1 VEDKP
6 DQGAE
11 NTSRRHFLA
20 QVAGTGA
27 AAGAAVALPA
37 MAQNNSGGPR
47 MSQAVANQPSL
58 SQTIAE
64 YAFNLKYDDIPPA
77 VARTTKRIILDTIGC
92 AIGGHTAGPAR
103 IAQKLADNV
112 SAKQSATVLCTGQK
126 TTPEMAVFANGV
138 MIRYLD
144 FNDGYIA
151 AGGSGHP
158 SDSLAAL
165 LTPAEL
171 YGRGG
176 RDLITAMV
184 LTYEVFGKIVN
195 VMSTRALGVD
205 QSTLL
210 GMASVVG
217 AGKLMGLNKEQLTN
231 AIGITVGANTALNQ
245 GRVGTLS
252 NFKSYSCADASR
264 KALFSAMMA
273 QAGMTGPREVF
284 EGRDGFFNVI
294 NGRKVFKPAPF
305 GSAPLCITEAF
316 TKRFALGQYSQ
327 TVAQAAMEARAFIK
341 NADEIAE
348 INLNVSR
355 GAIHVMAA
363 SPDKWRP
370 QTHETADHSMPYS
383 TGVIFMF
390 GSLDETYYEDPFLHD
405 EKLLALVS
413 KVKVIPSDEADRR
426 EAEINLCDLE
436 LVLKSGARHKVRVE
450 YHRGHAKNPMT
461 DGEMEEK
468 FRGLAGKHLKADRV
482 DALLKLLW
490 SIDSQPKIDDI
501 LALTRIS

>member
-1 VEDKP
+1 MDE
-6 DQGAE
+6 QNAGGAA
-11 NTSRRHFLA
+11 NARRKFLT

-37 MAQNNSGGPR
+37 LAQNTIEEPR
-47 MSQAVANQPSL
+47 MSKAVANQPSL
-58 SQTIAE
+58 SQTIAD
-64 YAFNLKYDDIPPA
+64 YAVNLKYEDIPPET
-77 VARTTKRIILDTIGC
+77 ARTAKRIILDTIGC

-103 IAQKLADNV
+103 IAQQLAANV
-112 SAKQSATVLCTGQK
+112 SAKQAATVMCTGQK

-144 FNDGYIA
+144 FNDGFISS
-151 AGGSGHP
+151 GGSGHP

-171 YGRGG
+171 NGKSG
-176 RDLITAMV
+176 RDLVTALV
-184 LTYEVFGKIVN
+184 LTYEVFGKIIDALN
-195 VMSTRALGVD
+195 TRLMGLD
-205 QSTLL
+205 QSTVL
-210 GMASVVG
+210 GLASVVG
-217 AGKLMGLNKEQLTN
+217 AGKLMRLTREQLTN
-231 AIGITVGANTALNQ
+231 AIGITVGGNTALNQ

-252 NFKSYSCADASR
+252 NFKSYACADASR
-264 KALFSAMMA
+264 KAIFSAQLA
-273 QAGMTGPREVF
+273 QAGMTGPAEVF

-294 NGRKVFKPAPF
+294 NNKKAFKIAPL
-305 GSAPLCITEAF
+305 GSAPLSITLAF

-327 TVAQAAMEARAFIK
+327 TVAQAAMEARAFYK
-341 NADEIAE
+341 DPAEIAE
-348 INLNVSR
+348 IKLNVSR

-383 TGVIFMF
+383 TGVIFMY
-390 GSLDETYYEDPFLHD
+390 GSLDETYYEDPYLHD
-405 EKLLALVS
+405 AKLLALVA

-450 YHRGHAKNPMT
+450 YHRGHWKNPMT
-461 DGEMEEK
+461 DAEMEEK
-468 FRGLAGKHLKADRV
+468 FRGLARKHLKTDRI
-482 DALLKLLW
+482 DALLKQLW
-490 SIDSQPKIDDI
+490 SLENQPKIDNI
-501 LALTRIS
+501 LELTRV

>member
-1 VEDKP
+1 MSNGGNQIP
-6 DQGAE
+6 
-11 NTSRRHFLA
+11 NSTRRQFLT
-20 QVAGTGA
+20 QVATTDA
-27 AAGAAVALPA
+27 AAGAAVALPV
-37 MAQNNSGGPR
+37 MAQNNSEGPR
-47 MSQAVANQPSL
+47 MSQAVANQPTL
-58 SQTIAE
+58 SQTIAD
-64 YAFNLKYDDIPPA
+64 YAFNLKYEAIPPA
-77 VARTTKRIILDTIGC
+77 VVRTTKRIILDTIGC

-112 SAKQSATVLCTGQK
+112 SAKKPATVMCTGQK

-171 YGRGG
+171 NGRSG

-184 LTYEVFGKIVN
+184 LTYEVFGRILDPLN
-195 VMSTRALGVD
+195 TRMMGLD
-205 QSTLL
+205 QSTVL
-210 GMASVVG
+210 GLASVVG
-217 AGKLMGLNKEQLTN
+217 AGKLMGLSKEQLTN

-264 KALFSAMMA
+264 KAIFSAQMA
-273 QAGMTGPREVF
+273 QAGMTGPQEVY

-294 NGRKVFKPAPF
+294 NNKKAFKIAAL
-305 GSAPLCITEAF
+305 GSAPLRITLAF

-327 TVAQAAMEARAFIK
+327 TVAQAAMEARALIK

-383 TGVIFMF
+383 TGVIFMY
-390 GSLDETYYEDPFLHD
+390 GSLDENYYEDPYLHD
-405 EKLLALVS
+405 EKLLALVA
-413 KVKVIPSDEADRR
+413 KVKVIPSEEADRR

-450 YHRGHAKNPMT
+450 YHRGHSKNPMT
-461 DGEMEEK
+461 DTEMEEK
-468 FRGLAGKHLKADRV
+468 FRGLANRHLQADRV
-482 DALLKLLW
+482 DALLKQLW
-490 SIDSQPKIDDI
+490 SLDTQPNINNI
-501 LALTRIS
+501 LALTRI

>member
-1 VEDKP
+1 MDYNDTADE
-6 DQGAE
+6 A
-11 NTSRRHFLA
+11 NSRRKFLA
-20 QVAGTGA
+20 QIAGTGA
-27 AAGAAVALPA
+27 VAGAAVALPA
-37 MAQNNSGGPR
+37 MAQNNTEGPR
-47 MSQAVANQPSL
+47 MSKAVANQPSL
-58 SQTIAE
+58 SQTIAD
-64 YAFNLKYDDIPPA
+64 YAVNLKYEDIPPA
-77 VARTTKRIILDTIGC
+77 VAYTTKRIILDTIGC

-103 IAQKLADNV
+103 IAQQLAANV
-112 SAKQSATVLCTGQK
+112 TAKQAATVMCTGQK

-144 FNDGYIA
+144 FNDGFISS
-151 AGGSGHP
+151 GGSGHP

-171 YGRGG
+171 NGRSG

-184 LTYEVFGKIVN
+184 LTYEVFGKIIDVLN
-195 VMSTRALGVD
+195 TRLMGLD
-205 QSTLL
+205 QSTVL
-210 GMASVVG
+210 GLASVVG
-217 AGKLMGLNKEQLTN
+217 AGKLMGLSKEQLTN

-273 QAGMTGPREVF
+273 QAGMTGPLEVF

-294 NGRKVFKPAPF
+294 NNKKAFKIAPL
-305 GSAPLCITEAF
+305 GSAPLSITLAF

-327 TVAQAAMEARAFIK
+327 TVAQAAMEARGFIK

-383 TGVIFMF
+383 TGVIFMY
-390 GSLDETYYEDPFLHD
+390 GSLDETYYEDPYLHD

-413 KVKVIPSDEADRR
+413 RVKVIPSDEADRR

-461 DGEMEEK
+461 DAEMEEK
-468 FRGLAGKHLKADRV
+468 FRGLTKKHLKADRV
-482 DALLKLLW
+482 NALLKLLW
-490 SIDSQPKIDDI
+490 SLDNQPKIDDI
-501 LALTRIS
+501 LALTRV

>member
-1 VEDKP
+1 MSNEENQIP
-6 DQGAE
+6 D
-11 NTSRRHFLA
+11 TTRRQFLT
-20 QVAGTGA
+20 QVATTGA
-27 AAGAAVALPA
+27 AAGAAVALPV
-37 MAQNNSGGPR
+37 MAQNNSEGPR
-47 MSQAVANQPSL
+47 MSQAVANQPTL
-58 SQTIAE
+58 SQTIAD
-64 YAFNLKYDDIPPA
+64 YAVNLKYEDIPPE
-77 VARTTKRIILDTIGC
+77 VVRTTKRIILDTIGC

-103 IAQKLADNV
+103 IAQKLADHV
-112 SAKQSATVLCTGQK
+112 SAKKPATVMCTGQK

-171 YGRGG
+171 NGRSG

-184 LTYEVFGKIVN
+184 LTYEVFGRILDPLK
-195 VMSTRALGVD
+195 TRMMGLD
-205 QSTLL
+205 QSTVL
-210 GMASVVG
+210 GLASVVG
-217 AGKLMGLNKEQLTN
+217 AGKLMGLTKEQLTN

-264 KALFSAMMA
+264 KAIFSAQMA
-273 QAGMTGPREVF
+273 QAGMTGPQEVY

-294 NGRKVFKPAPF
+294 NNKKAFKIAAM
-305 GSAPLCITEAF
+305 GSAPLRITLAF

-383 TGVIFMF
+383 TGVIFMY
-390 GSLDETYYEDPFLHD
+390 GSLDENYYEDPYLHD
-405 EKLLALVS
+405 EKLLALVA
-413 KVKVIPSDEADRR
+413 KVKVIPSEEADRR

-450 YHRGHAKNPMT
+450 YHRGHSKNPMT
-461 DGEMEEK
+461 DAEMEEK
-468 FRGLAGKHLKADRV
+468 FRGLANKHLKADRV
-482 DALLKLLW
+482 DALLKQLW
-490 SIDSQPKIDDI
+490 SLESLPGIDNI
-501 LALTRIS
+501 LALTRV

>member
-1 VEDKP
+1 MDE
-6 DQGAE
+6 QNAGGAA
-11 NTSRRHFLA
+11 NARRKFLT

-37 MAQNNSGGPR
+37 LAQNTIEEPR
-47 MSQAVANQPSL
+47 MSKAVANQPSL
-58 SQTIAE
+58 SQTIAD
-64 YAFNLKYDDIPPA
+64 YAVNLKYEDIPPET
-77 VARTTKRIILDTIGC
+77 ARTAKRIILDTIGC

-103 IAQKLADNV
+103 IAQQLAANV
-112 SAKQSATVLCTGQK
+112 SAKQAATVMCTGQK

-144 FNDGYIA
+144 FNDGFISS
-151 AGGSGHP
+151 GGSGHP

-171 YGRGG
+171 NGKSG
-176 RDLITAMV
+176 RDLVTALV
-184 LTYEVFGKIVN
+184 LTYEVFGKIIDALN
-195 VMSTRALGVD
+195 TRLMGLD
-205 QSTLL
+205 QSTVL
-210 GMASVVG
+210 GLASVVG
-217 AGKLMGLNKEQLTN
+217 AGKLMRLTREQLTN
-231 AIGITVGANTALNQ
+231 AIGITVGGNTALNQ

-252 NFKSYSCADASR
+252 NFKSYACADASS
-264 KALFSAMMA
+264 KAIFSAQLA
-273 QAGMTGPREVF
+273 QAGMTGPAEVF

-294 NGRKVFKPAPF
+294 NNKKAFKIAPL
-305 GSAPLCITEAF
+305 GSAPLSITLAF

-327 TVAQAAMEARAFIK
+327 TVAQAAMEARAFYK
-341 NADEIAE
+341 DPAEIAE
-348 INLNVSR
+348 IKLNVSR

-383 TGVIFMF
+383 TGVIFMY
-390 GSLDETYYEDPFLHD
+390 GSLDETYYEDPYLHD
-405 EKLLALVS
+405 AKLLALVA

-450 YHRGHAKNPMT
+450 YHRGHWKNPMT
-461 DGEMEEK
+461 DAEMEEK
-468 FRGLAGKHLKADRV
+468 FRGLARKHLKTDRI
-482 DALLKLLW
+482 DALLKQLW
-490 SIDSQPKIDDI
+490 SLENQPKIDNI
-501 LALTRIS
+501 LELTRV

>member
-1 VEDKP
+1 MNDKN
-6 DQGAE
+6 DQAAQ
-11 NTSRRHFLA
+11 SRARRRFLT
-20 QVAGTGA
+20 QVASTGA

-37 MAQNNSGGPR
+37 MAQNSSEGPR
-47 MSQAVANQPSL
+47 MSKSVPNQPSL

-64 YAFNLKYDDIPPA
+64 YAVNLKYEDIPPE
-77 VARTTKRIILDTIGC
+77 VVRTTKRIVLDTIGC

-103 IAQKLADNV
+103 IAQKLAGNV
-112 SAKQSATVLCTGQK
+112 SAKNAATVMCTGQK

-144 FNDGYIA
+144 FNDGFISS
-151 AGGSGHP
+151 GGSGHP

-165 LTPAEL
+165 LTPTEL
-171 YGRGG
+171 YGKSG

-184 LTYEVFGKIVN
+184 LTYEVFGKITDVLN
-195 VMSTRALGVD
+195 ARLKGLD
-205 QSTLL
+205 QSTVL
-210 GMASVVG
+210 GLASVVG
-217 AGKLMGLNKEQLTN
+217 AGKLMGLTREQLTN
-231 AIGITVGANTALNQ
+231 AIGITVGANSALNQ

-264 KALFSAMMA
+264 KAIFSAQMA
-273 QAGMTGPREVF
+273 QAGMTGPTEVF

-294 NGRKVFKPAPF
+294 NNKQVFKPAPL
-305 GSAPLCITEAF
+305 GSVPLCITLAF

-327 TVAQAAMEARAFIK
+327 TVAQAAMEARTFYK
-341 NADEIAE
+341 NPDEIAE
-348 INLNVSR
+348 INLNVSH

-383 TGVIFMF
+383 TGVIFMY
-390 GSLDETYYEDPFLHD
+390 GSLDESYYEAPYLHD
-405 EKLLALVS
+405 EKLLALVA
-413 KVKVIPSDEADRR
+413 KVKVIPSEEADKR

-450 YHRGHAKNPMT
+450 YHRGHWKNPMT
-461 DGEMEEK
+461 DAEMEEK
-468 FRGLAGKHLKADRV
+468 FRGLAHKHLKADRV
-482 DALLKLLW
+482 NALLKQLW
-490 SIDSQPKIDDI
+490 ALENMPKAGAI
-501 LALTRIS
+501 LGLTRV

>member
-1 VEDKP
+1 MQDKP
-6 DQGAE
+6 DQGAK
-11 NTSRRHFLA
+11 NTARRHFLA
-20 QVAGTGA
+20 QVASTGA
-27 AAGAAVALPA
+27 AAGAAVALPV
-37 MAQNNSGGPR
+37 MAQNNNEGPR
-47 MSQAVANQPSL
+47 MSKAVANQPSL
-58 SQTIAE
+58 SQAIAN
-64 YAFNLKYDDIPPA
+64 YAVNLKYEDIPPE

-112 SAKQSATVLCTGQK
+112 SAKKAATVLCTGQK

-144 FNDGYIA
+144 FNDGFISS
-151 AGGSGHP
+151 GGSGHP

-171 YGRGG
+171 NGKSG

-184 LTYEVFGKIVN
+184 LTYEVFGKIIDVLN
-195 VMSTRALGVD
+195 TRLMGLD
-205 QSTLL
+205 QSTVL
-210 GMASVVG
+210 GLASVVG
-217 AGKLMGLNKEQLTN
+217 AGKLMGLSKEQLTN
-231 AIGITVGANTALNQ
+231 AIGITVGGNTSLNQ

-252 NFKSYSCADASR
+252 NWKSYACAEASR
-264 KALFSAMMA
+264 KAIFSVQMA
-273 QAGMTGPREVF
+273 QAGMTGPNEVF

-294 NGRKVFKPAPF
+294 NNKKTFKPAPF
-305 GSAPLCITEAF
+305 GSAPLSITLAF

-383 TGVIFMF
+383 TGVIFMY
-390 GSLDETYYEDPFLHD
+390 GSLDETYYEDPYLHD
-405 EKLLALVS
+405 AKLLDLVA
-413 KVKVIPSDEADRR
+413 KVKVIPSEEADRR

-461 DGEMEEK
+461 DAEMEEK
-468 FRGLAGKHLKADRV
+468 FRGLAHKHLKADRIN
-482 DALLKLLW
+482 ALLKYLW
-490 SIDSQPKIDDI
+490 ALEDQSRAGDI
-501 LALTRIS
+501 IALTRV